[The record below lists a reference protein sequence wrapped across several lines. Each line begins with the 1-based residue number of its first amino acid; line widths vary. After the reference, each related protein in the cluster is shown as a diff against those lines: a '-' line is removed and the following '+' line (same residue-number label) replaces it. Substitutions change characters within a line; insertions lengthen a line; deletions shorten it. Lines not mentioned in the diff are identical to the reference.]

1 MLAATTYPEIV
12 GAVLIRARKRAG
24 RTQADLVAAV
34 GVNQPT
40 LSKIE
45 RGLSGASLD
54 QLRSYAAAVG
64 LTAGELLGQA
74 DRVVREAETQGVR
87 VLAEHEAR
95 GEGVALIGSRALQ
108 ALLDAALGGEPTR

>member
-1 MLAATTYPEIV
+1 MSGQALQSSRRSYVGPTT
-12 GAVLIRARKRAG
+12 A
-24 RTQADLVAAV
+24 
-34 GVNQPT
+34 
-40 LSKIE
+40 
-45 RGLSGASLD
+45 SGA
-54 QLRSYAAAVG
+54 SYAAAVG